1 MIPGMQEPI
10 PSRSSLAVAVAGASG
25 ATPGA
30 RPSRIDGLRLI
41 ALFKFLKALLL
52 ISTSYGVHKLLDPS
66 LVYKI
71 RHWSATLT
79 DPVDQR
85 FILRALSWVED
96 LGTNKLHLVIAVGIA
111 YTVVVLIEGT
121 GLWLRKAWA
130 EWVTVVVTSS
140 LIPFELWDLFV
151 RPPGRR
157 LAVFVTLSLNVLIAG
172 YLIYLLRKQL
182 RHREQE
188 G

>member
-10 PSRSSLAVAVAGASG
+10 PARSSLADSSSSG

-30 RPSRIDGLRLI
+30 PPSRIDGLRLI

-85 FILRALSWVED
+85 FILRALSWVEA
-96 LGTNKLHLVIAVGIA
+96 LGTDRLHLVIAVGIA

-130 EWVTVVVTSS
+130 EWVTVLVTSS

-172 YLIYLLRKQL
+172 YLIYLLRTTQL
-182 RHREQE
+182 RRREP
-188 G
+188 GA